1 MQLCEPSPTLVPAHT
16 QQEYEVYALSPLTVA
31 AVDEVVTERVGT
43 PYDVQ
48 ATEYCVTV
56 AVGGDDDKGEDHNIL
71 IEKAVTVDINN
82 R

>member
-1 MQLCEPSPTLVPAHT
+1 M
-16 QQEYEVYALSPLTVA
+16 A

-56 AVGGDDDKGEDHNIL
+56 AVEGDDDKGEDHNIL